1 MIRYE
6 GKFLLSGIIYLHK
19 ITDTRVG
26 GVAKRNFSVFRRLC
40 GDSTLK
46 NAIIVTNMWTP
57 NADEYI
63 AALEREREQELATN
77 EKFFKKALENGARM
91 ARHHNS
97 IESAHNIIR
106 QFLVNKPQALQ
117 IQRELV
123 DDKKTLVETG
133 AGVLLRDHFQETSS
147 AWRKEMDELRSR
159 ERSEIAELKAS
170 HGRLEEM
177 LHRQAEAH
185 RKETEILHETIRQL
199 TNNLAETT
207 EALQEVAKKLA
218 HVSLQ
223 TEHLSAVGAG
233 EGLEKRISEV
243 IKQAFSEVREF
254 KRRQQWRASVPR
266 FAADI
271 SRTSPATS
279 AVRASRLQ
287 PEKREETAPP
297 PGIPTTQNTTDAGSS
312 WGSSCVVQ

>member
-1 MIRYE
+1 M
-6 GKFLLSGIIYLHK
+6 LSGIIYLHK

-57 NADEYI
+57 NADENVT
-63 AALEREREQELATN
+63 ALEAEREQELATN
-77 EKFFKKALENGARM
+77 DKFFKKALDNGARM
-91 ARHHNS
+91 ARHYNS
-97 IESAHNIIR
+97 VESAHSIVR
-106 QFLVNKPQALQ
+106 QILANKPQALQ

-123 DDKKTLVETG
+123 DDRKKLAETG
-133 AGVLLRDHFQETSS
+133 AGAVLQDYFQETSS

-159 ERSEIAELKAS
+159 ERDEIVELKAG
-170 HGRLEEM
+170 HARLEEM
-177 LHRQAEAH
+177 LRRQAEAH
-185 RKETEILHETIRQL
+185 RKETENLRETIRQL

-223 TEHLSAVGAG
+223 TEHLSAGAG
-233 EGLEKRISEV
+233 DGLEKRISEV

-254 KRRQQWRASVPR
+254 KRRQQWRGGVPR

-271 SRTSPATS
+271 SRTTSAPS
-279 AVRASRLQ
+279 AVRRASALPVQ
-287 PEKREETAPP
+287 PEKRRETAPP
-297 PGIPTTQNTTDAGSS
+297 SATPATQDTADADYS
-312 WGSSCVVQ
+312 WGRSCVVQ